1 MSCFLVNVEL
11 YFILTNPFYPTYKR
25 TLRFWKYIL
34 ISSFLY
40 SLIFNLLLLILPEFK
55 TFKIKDIMKSL
66 LRFNL
71 IFGNLIASILI
82 FKKLR
87 REGISKSLIRR
98 VINNWFGLII
108 ISTISFIIYP
118 IGQLEMLFNPDS
130 NNIDLIDHN
139 KK

>member
-1 MSCFLVNVEL
+1 
-11 YFILTNPFYPTYKR
+11 
-25 TLRFWKYIL
+25 
-34 ISSFLY
+34 
-40 SLIFNLLLLILPEFK
+40 
-55 TFKIKDIMKSL
+55 MKSL

-71 IFGNLIASILI
+71 IFGNLIVSILI

-139 KK
+139 KKEIY

>member
-1 MSCFLVNVEL
+1 
-11 YFILTNPFYPTYKR
+11 
-25 TLRFWKYIL
+25 
-34 ISSFLY
+34 
-40 SLIFNLLLLILPEFK
+40 
-55 TFKIKDIMKSL
+55 MKSL

-139 KK
+139 KKEIYYKLVFCFVSLL